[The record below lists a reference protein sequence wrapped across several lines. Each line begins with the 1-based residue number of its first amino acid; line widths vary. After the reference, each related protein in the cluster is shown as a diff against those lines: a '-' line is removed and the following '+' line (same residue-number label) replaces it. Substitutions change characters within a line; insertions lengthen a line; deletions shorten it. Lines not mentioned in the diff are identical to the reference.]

1 VGFEGVY
8 SVDATKQAIV
18 GERYFDGVFG
28 VSSQFVVMIDR
39 PTMGRSAFP
48 SLDQLRDTM
57 KNAGLLVE
65 SIDSDPSRNAAALQ
79 FVTGKSRTAHFV
91 ATLGWNRLE

>member
-1 VGFEGVY
+1 MFLSGIRFVGFEGLY
-8 SVDATKQAIV
+8 SVDATKRAIV

-39 PTMGRSAFP
+39 LTMGRSTFP

-65 SIDSDPSRNAAALQ
+65 SIDSDPSRNVAALQ
-79 FVTGKSRTAHFV
+79 FVTGK
-91 ATLGWNRLE
+91 